1 MALGVRVGLAVPEG
15 LAVVVAEAVELPAE
29 PEALKEDVLEA
40 VEELVAV
47 KLPVPDTEGEL
58 DAEAVLVELAVPVL
72 VEVPVEL
79 GVLVLDTDALRVAA
93 GDTVGDTDSE
103 GDVLCVDVLDT
114 VEEAVGVPLEVQLVV
129 TVAVA
134 LTEAVAVCVPL
145 PVELALAVLAP
156 VGVAEAVAVC
166 VIEGEAETDGEAEL
180 EPLLVAE
187 RSGGGRESS
196 SSSSRLARRGAMA
209 EGI

>member
-72 VEVPVEL
+72 VEGPVEL
-79 GVLVLDTDALRVAA
+79 GVLVLVVPPHCRQAPQPPPSSPWGLPPHPLAL
-93 GDTVGDTDSE
+93 GGL
-103 GDVLCVDVLDT
+103 GLG
-114 VEEAVGVPLEVQLVV
+114 VGVG
-129 TVAVA
+129 
-134 LTEAVAVCVPL
+134 
-145 PVELALAVLAP
+145 
-156 VGVAEAVAVC
+156 VG
-166 VIEGEAETDGEAEL
+166 
-180 EPLLVAE
+180 
-187 RSGGGRESS
+187 
-196 SSSSRLARRGAMA
+196 
-209 EGI
+209 